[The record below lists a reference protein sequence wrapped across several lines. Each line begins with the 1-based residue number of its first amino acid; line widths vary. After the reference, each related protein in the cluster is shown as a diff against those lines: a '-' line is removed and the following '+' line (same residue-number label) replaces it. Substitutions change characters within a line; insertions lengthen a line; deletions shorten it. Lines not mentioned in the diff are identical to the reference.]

1 MDGKN
6 LGDGRIAMSENAMET
21 RIVDSTPETRG
32 VMTTLVLPE
41 DIHNRE
47 DQDAALRVQDAFGVM
62 ADQAI
67 LATPDATKPVDR
79 STPTPLSAPPLVSVI
94 IPTCLEAT
102 TIQRCLSDL
111 ARNEGPLEVIVSDGG
126 SSHETVERAC
136 AFPGVRVTHA
146 ARGRAAQLNHGA
158 ALARGDIFWFL
169 HADSRPPP
177 HAVQVIR
184 STLADRSV
192 TAGAFR
198 FASDSP
204 RWPYRLIELGVRI
217 RSEWLKVPYG
227 DQGFFLRRS
236 TFEALGGFPSVPI
249 MEDLYFLR
257 ELRRRGKITVV
268 KVPLPTSARRWER
281 LGVLR
286 TTWRN
291 WKLVLSDWLG
301 VSPTRL
307 VRIWEGS
314 KENGRDLGHSGL
326 KADRRAR

>member
-1 MDGKN
+1 MNEG
-6 LGDGRIAMSENAMET
+6 
-21 RIVDSTPETRG
+21 
-32 VMTTLVLPE
+32 TTKMP
-41 DIHNRE
+41 
-47 DQDAALRVQDAFGVM
+47 
-62 ADQAI
+62 DQAI
-67 LATPDATKPVDR
+67 PDTPDTTKPVDR
-79 STPTPLSAPPLVSVI
+79 TSRTSVSALPLISVI
-94 IPTCLEAT
+94 IPTWMEAT

-111 ARNEGPLEVIVSDGG
+111 ARNEGPLDVIVSDGG

-146 ARGRAAQLNHGA
+146 AGGRAAQLNHGA
-158 ALARGDIFWFL
+158 ALARGDILWFL
-169 HADSRPPP
+169 HADSRPPA

-184 STLADRSV
+184 STLADPSV
-192 TAGAFR
+192 TVGAFR

-204 RWPYRLIELGVRI
+204 RWPYRLIELGVRM
-217 RSEWLKVPYG
+217 RSEWLNVPYG

-236 TFEALGGFPSVPI
+236 TFEVLGGFPSVPV
-249 MEDLYFLR
+249 MEDLYLLR
-257 ELRRRGKITVV
+257 KLRRHGKIAVV

-281 LGVLR
+281 LGIVR

-314 KENGRDLGHSGL
+314 KENGHDPGHSGL
-326 KADRRAR
+326 NAYRRAR